1 MAIKNIANPFDGYFI
16 DFNEDGTLSLV
27 VYNKD
32 SERLEFYG
40 KDGNLID
47 ASSFEELEEYR
58 DTLDN
63 LYETTMNF
71 FNDWEVDEDTAMA
84 ICDALTPWFEKYAIS
99 EEDAIRKR
107 ITELENWAECRRKCI
122 DERVKWINEECEQI
136 TKRIAESSERIN
148 QRNNEIANFRTEI
161 DKLTQTI
168 ATLKASLNKSR
179 FVSVEPEYTGGGIYV
194 FTGKLTDGN
203 YFMADTA
210 NYDVRVLNADPN
222 EPTGMDALGITERN
236 IDSVEWQEEHL
247 VKDFTPDEAVAFFKE
262 MLKWVED
269 NDPSGNYLGSDMD
282 YFKEELETLHG
293 DWR

>member
-1 MAIKNIANPFDGYFI
+1 MATKAKISLKHGYILRFFEDDTLYLKVETEDNILEFDGK
-16 DFNEDGTLSLV
+16 N
-27 VYNKD
+27 
-32 SERLEFYG
+32 
-40 KDGNLID
+40 GNLMI
-47 ASSFEELEEYR
+47 ASSFEEFEDYR

-71 FNDWEVDEDTAMA
+71 FNDWGVDEDTATA
-84 ICDALTPWFEKYAIS
+84 ICDELTPWFEKYAMS
-99 EEDAIRKR
+99 EEEKAEETISKLER
-107 ITELENWAECRRKCI
+107 IIAWRRADIEQRMHSI
-122 DERVKWINEECEQI
+122 DEENRIIAKANEEI
-136 TKRIAESSERIN
+136 TYHTEKVLELNKDIERY
-148 QRNNEIANFRTEI
+148 Q
-161 DKLTQTI
+161 KTI
-168 ATLKASLNKSR
+168 ATLKASLKKSR

-194 FTGKLTDGN
+194 FTGELTDGN

-247 VKDFTPDEAVAFFKE
+247 VRDLTPDEAVAFFKE

>member
-1 MAIKNIANPFDGYFI
+1 MATKAKISLKHGYILRFLEDDTLYLKVETEDNILEFDGK
-16 DFNEDGTLSLV
+16 N
-27 VYNKD
+27 
-32 SERLEFYG
+32 
-40 KDGNLID
+40 GNLMI
-47 ASSFEELEEYR
+47 ASSFEEFEDYR

-71 FNDWEVDEDTAMA
+71 FNDWGVDEDTATA
-84 ICDALTPWFEKYAIS
+84 ICDELTPWFEKYAMS
-99 EEDAIRKR
+99 EEEKAEETISKLER
-107 ITELENWAECRRKCI
+107 IIAWRRADIEQRMHSI
-122 DERVKWINEECEQI
+122 DEENRIIAKANEEI
-136 TKRIAESSERIN
+136 TYHTEKVLELNKDIERY
-148 QRNNEIANFRTEI
+148 Q
-161 DKLTQTI
+161 KTI
-168 ATLKASLNKSR
+168 ATLKASLKKSR

-194 FTGKLTDGN
+194 FTGELTDGN

-247 VKDFTPDEAVAFFKE
+247 VKDLTPDEAVVFFKE

-282 YFKEELETLHG
+282 YFKEELETLKG